1 MPNNTS
7 KLRKEVKKPRLTLSE
22 LASYDD
28 ICTDGLV
35 DKVCPRRKALAGR

>member
-1 MPNNTS
+1 MPNNTT
-7 KLRKEVKKPRLTLSE
+7 KPKKEVKKARLTLSE

-35 DKVCPRRKALAGR
+35 DKVRCYVYWQLGG